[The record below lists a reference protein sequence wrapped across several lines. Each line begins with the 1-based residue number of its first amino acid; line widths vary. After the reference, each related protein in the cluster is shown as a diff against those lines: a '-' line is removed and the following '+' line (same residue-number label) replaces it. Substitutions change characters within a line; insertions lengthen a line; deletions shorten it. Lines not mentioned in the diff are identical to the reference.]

1 MSPPVAGAAL
11 RARHAEAAPLRLPP
25 APRRVSGPSR
35 HPRATPAAPATRPSL
50 LLRLVDHPLLE
61 RLVRG
66 RAWIAIV
73 ATALLGIVAMQ
84 VALLRIGAQIG
95 SATSAV
101 NALTA
106 QNETTQ
112 TELAVMEASH
122 RLGRAAAS
130 LDMVYPAPGTV
141 TYLQANQGD
150 AARAARIMTVPS
162 TAAIAAAAADAT
174 RPATVA
180 PAAPPPSTTPAGTP
194 STTTPAAG
202 SGANSTTVTGA
213 AAGTSAGTT
222 TAGTTT
228 AGTTAAGTTSGG
240 GAAGTTTSAS
250 GTTAAGTN
258 SAGAT
263 AAGTNSAG
271 TNSAGAN
278 SAGTA
283 GAGTSQTQASGAAAT
298 TPSGN
303 ATAPSTTAAGGT
315 TSGG

>member
-84 VALLRIGAQIG
+84 VALLRIGAEIG

-112 TELAVMEASH
+112 TELAVLEAGH

-130 LDMVYPAPGTV
+130 LDMVYPAPGAV
-141 TYLQANQGD
+141 SYLQANNGD
-150 AARAARIMTVPS
+150 AARAARMMTAPS
-162 TAAIAAAAADAT
+162 SAAIAAAAADAT
-174 RPATVA
+174 RPVTVA
-180 PAAPPPSTTPAGTP
+180 PATPPPSTTPADTP
-194 STTTPAAG
+194 SSTTPAAG
-202 SGANSTTVTGA
+202 SGASSTTV
-213 AAGTSAGTT
+213 AGTSASGTTGAGTTTTGTTAAGTT

-228 AGTTAAGTTSGG
+228 AGATAAGTTTTGITAAGTTAAGTT
-240 GAAGTTTSAS
+240 AAGTTA
-250 GTTAAGTN
+250 
-258 SAGAT
+258 
-263 AAGTNSAG
+263 
-271 TNSAGAN
+271 
-278 SAGTA
+278 
-283 GAGTSQTQASGAAAT
+283 AGTSQTQASGTAAT
-298 TPSGN
+298 TPSGT

-315 TSGG
+315 TPGG

>member
-1 MSPPVAGAAL
+1 MSPPIAGAAL

-35 HPRATPAAPATRPSL
+35 HPRATPAAPAARPSL

-95 SATSAV
+95 TATSAV

-130 LDMVYPAPGTV
+130 LDMVYPTPGAV

-150 AARAARIMTVPS
+150 AARAARMMTVPS

-174 RPATVA
+174 RPVTVA
-180 PAAPPPSTTPAGTP
+180 PAAPPPATTPAGTP

-202 SGANSTTVTGA
+202 SGATSTIVTGT

-228 AGTTAAGTTSGG
+228 AGTTTAGTTTAGTTTAG
-240 GAAGTTTSAS
+240 TTTAGTTTSGA
-250 GTTAAGTN
+250 GTTAAGT
-258 SAGAT
+258 T
-263 AAGTNSAG
+263 AAGT
-271 TNSAGAN
+271 N

-283 GAGTSQTQASGAAAT
+283 GAGTSQTQASGTAAT
-298 TPSGN
+298 TPSGT